1 VSRFADPS
9 RTAELDLGECT
20 CAGTPHERDLYVYR
34 TELGDAEEGRAGAY
48 GWAATGHRFFDSSAA
63 LTYLVAEV
71 AGVSWSFVN
80 EDGTPVPMRAETA
93 SLLDERTLGLMGRAI
108 DAAQTEYRKTLP
120 NVPAGPSR
128 STSQATGSRTRK
140 TRTRR

>member
-1 VSRFADPS
+1 MSRFADPT

-20 CAGTPHERDLYVYR
+20 CPGTPHERDVYVYR

-48 GWAATGHRFFDSSAA
+48 GWAATGHRFFDTSAA

-71 AGVSWSFVN
+71 AGVSWSFVG
-80 EDGTPVPMRAETA
+80 EDGKPIPMRAETA
-93 SLLDERTLGLMGRAI
+93 ALLDENTLGAMGRAI

-120 NVPAGPSR
+120 NVSGGPSR
-128 STSQATGSRTRK
+128 STSQGTASRTRK